1 MPKTL
6 TDEEYFASLSRKVAG
21 AGVIFQNADGNIL
34 LVKPD
39 YREDWLLPG
48 GSIDEDE
55 SPLACAI
62 REVQEEIGLTIPTP
76 RFLGTCYS
84 KREKFSD
91 GLMFFFYGGILSEEE
106 IDNIVLKDDE
116 LLEYR
121 FMTHE
126 EIHELA
132 SNALRTSLEACMK
145 AIESGTAV
153 YVEK

>member
-21 AGVIFQNADGNIL
+21 AGVIFQNKEGNIL

-39 YREDWLLPG
+39 YRDDWLLPG

-55 SPLACAI
+55 SPRDCAM
-62 REVQEEIGLTIPTP
+62 REVQEEIGLTIPEP
-76 RFLGTCYS
+76 RFLGVCYS

-91 GLMFFFYGGILSEEE
+91 GLMFFFYGGILSEDE
-106 IDNIVLKDDE
+106 IDSIVLQEDE

-132 SNALRTSLEACMK
+132 SRTLRTSLDACMK
-145 AIESGTAV
+145 AIESGTAA